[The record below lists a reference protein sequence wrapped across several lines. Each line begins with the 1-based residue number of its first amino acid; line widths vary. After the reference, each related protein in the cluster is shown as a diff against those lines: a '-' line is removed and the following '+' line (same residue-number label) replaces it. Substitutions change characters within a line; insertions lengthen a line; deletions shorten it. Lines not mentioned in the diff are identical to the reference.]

1 MIIVLLIISI
11 LIFCFILFVV
21 EDDDLAFIPLG
32 GFVIKLG
39 VLVYLLI
46 KLIEMRVINEKIELY
61 TNQNNEIENKIAV
74 VVKQYMEHENKT
86 FKDLKTDTSYI
97 TLTTLYP
104 ELKSDKLIEKEID
117 LYEANNEKIITLK
130 EQKINERV
138 YKWWLYFGGK

>member
-11 LIFCFILFVV
+11 LIFCYILFVA

>member
-11 LIFCFILFVV
+11 LIFCYSLFK
-21 EDDDLAFIPLG
+21 DDDLAFIPLG

>member
-11 LIFCFILFVV
+11 LIFCFILFVD
-21 EDDDLAFIPLG
+21 EDEALALIPLG

>member
-21 EDDDLAFIPLG
+21 EDEDLAFIPLG

-117 LYEANNEKIITLK
+117 LYEANNKKIITLK

>member
-11 LIFCFILFVV
+11 LIFCYILFVV
-21 EDDDLAFIPLG
+21 EDDELAFIPLG

-46 KLIEMRVINEKIELY
+46 KLIEMRIINEKIELY

>member
-21 EDDDLAFIPLG
+21 EDDALAFIPLG

>member
-11 LIFCFILFVV
+11 LIFCYILFVV
-21 EDDDLAFIPLG
+21 EDDNLAFIPLG

>member
-11 LIFCFILFVV
+11 LIFCYIKFVV
-21 EDDDLAFIPLG
+21 VDDDLTLIPLG

-39 VLVYLLI
+39 LLVYLLI

>member
-11 LIFCFILFVV
+11 LIFCFILFVD
-21 EDDDLAFIPLG
+21 EDEDLAFIPLG

-104 ELKSDKLIEKEID
+104 ELKSDKLIEKEIA
-117 LYEANNEKIITLK
+117 LYEANNTKIITLK

>member
-11 LIFCFILFVV
+11 LIFCYILFVV
-21 EDDDLAFIPLG
+21 EDDELAFIPLG

-39 VLVYLLI
+39 VLVYLLS
-46 KLIEMRVINEKIELY
+46 KLIGMRVINEKIELY

-138 YKWWLYFGGK
+138 YKWWVYFGGK

>member
-11 LIFCFILFVV
+11 LIFCYILFVV

>member
-11 LIFCFILFVV
+11 LIFCYILFVV
-21 EDDDLAFIPLG
+21 EDDNLALIPYV